1 MLLSESGVLGTPYP
15 VAAPILRP
23 FYSGLCRCWRS
34 PGTSIDI
41 VLHILIYFLHEAG
54 LMFST
59 WAQGSDQLILLPFP
73 NNPKRVLLFDLEIHL
88 ILNIIKDGFC
98 EASSRS

>member
-1 MLLSESGVLGTPYP
+1 
-15 VAAPILRP
+15 
-23 FYSGLCRCWRS
+23 
-34 PGTSIDI
+34 
-41 VLHILIYFLHEAG
+41 
-54 LMFST
+54 MFST